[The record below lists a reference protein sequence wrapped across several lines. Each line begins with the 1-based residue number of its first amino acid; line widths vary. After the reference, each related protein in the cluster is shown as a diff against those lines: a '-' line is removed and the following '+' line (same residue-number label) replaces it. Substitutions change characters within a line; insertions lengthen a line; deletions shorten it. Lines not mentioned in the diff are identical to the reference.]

1 MVLIYKGKV
10 DSQGHIFN
18 NMGAVQGKVHQNGS
32 ITNKFGGYSGFSQ
45 GNSVFLFDDEEEDY

>member
-1 MVLIYKGKV
+1 
-10 DSQGHIFN
+10 
-18 NMGAVQGKVHQNGS
+18 MGAVQGKVHQNGS